1 MSETVIH
8 ARWIAPVDGRRRW
21 LENHAV
27 VIRQGRIVS
36 ILPSDEA
43 ARAHP
48 DAERVDRPRHLV
60 VPGFIN
66 AHTHAAMNLMRGV
79 ANDLPL
85 MPWLQ
90 QHIWPL
96 EARFMS
102 RAFVA
107 DGTDLAMA
115 EMIRGGTTCF
125 NDMYF
130 FPDVAAERVEA
141 AGMRAAIGMILID
154 FPTVWAASADEYL
167 DKGLEVHDRWRNH
180 ERLVTTFA
188 PHAPY
193 TVSDAPL
200 AKMRTYADEM
210 DVRVHMHIHETAFEV
225 ARAVQDNGQRPLAR
239 LDALGLLTPNLL
251 AVHMTQLTEA
261 EIARCAAAGVHVIHS
276 PESNL
281 KLASG
286 LCPVQTL
293 LDAGINVALG
303 TDSAASNN
311 DLDMIGEM
319 RTAALIGKIA
329 GDDAAA
335 VSADT
340 ALEMATLAGAKALGI
355 AADTGSIEIGKSAD
369 LCAVDLGAPETRPVF
384 DPIAA
389 LVYSATRQQVTDTWV
404 AGRALMRERRLTTLD
419 LDALAARN
427 NAWGDKLAAHGASNQ
442 ENQRHAQ

>member
-1 MSETVIH
+1 MSETIIH
-8 ARWIAPVDGRRRW
+8 ARWIAPVDGTHRW

-27 VIRQGRIVS
+27 VVSQGRIAA
-36 ILPSDEA
+36 ILPREQA
-43 ARAHP
+43 GPAYP
-48 DAERVDRPRHLV
+48 DAEVIERGRHLL

-96 EARFMS
+96 ESEFMS
-102 RAFVA
+102 KVFVA

-130 FPDVAAERVEA
+130 FPDVVAEHVDR

-154 FPTVWAASADEYL
+154 FPTVWAATPDEYV
-167 DKGLEVHDRWRNH
+167 DKGLAVHDAWRHH
-180 ERLVTTFA
+180 ERIITPFA

-193 TVSDAPL
+193 TVSDGPL

-225 ARAVQDNGQRPLAR
+225 DSAVAEHGQRPLAR

-251 AVHMTQLTEA
+251 AVHMTQLTAA
-261 EIARCAAAGVHVIHS
+261 EIERCAAAGVHVIHS

-286 LCPVQTL
+286 LAPVQKL
-293 LDAGINVALG
+293 RDAGVNVALG
-303 TDSAASNN
+303 TDGAASNN

-319 RTAALIGKIA
+319 RTAALIGKVA
-329 GDDAAA
+329 GNDAAA
-335 VSADT
+335 VSAD
-340 ALEMATLAGAKALGI
+340 AVLEMATIAGARALGI
-355 AADTGSIEIGKSAD
+355 ADRTGSIEVGKAAD
-369 LCAVDLGAPETRPVF
+369 LAAIDLGELETRPVF

-389 LVYSATRQQVTDTWV
+389 LVYSANRQQVTDTWV
-404 AGRALMRERRLTTLD
+404 AGRALMRDRQLTTLD
-419 LDALAARN
+419 IDDLMHRADAWA
-427 NAWGDKLAAHGASNQ
+427 DKLAAFRAQ
-442 ENQRHAQ
+442 PENDRHAE

>member
-1 MSETVIH
+1 MLSETVIN

-27 VIRQGRIVS
+27 VVRQGRIAA
-36 ILPSDEA
+36 ILPRDDA

-48 DAERVDRPRHLV
+48 DAEVVDRPHHLLI
-60 VPGFIN
+60 PGLIN

-90 QHIWPL
+90 EHIWPL
-96 EARFMS
+96 EGQFMS
-102 RAFVA
+102 QAFVA

-130 FPDVAAERVEA
+130 FPDVAADRVDR
-141 AGMRAAIGMILID
+141 AGMRAGIGMILID
-154 FPTVWAASADEYL
+154 FPTVWAANPDEYL
-167 DKGLEVHDRWRNH
+167 DKGLAVRDEWRHH
-180 ERLVTTFA
+180 ERIVTPFA

-193 TVSDAPL
+193 TVSDGPL
-200 AKMRTYADEM
+200 TKMRTYADEM
-210 DVRVHMHIHETAFEV
+210 DVRVHMHVHETAHEV
-225 ARAVQDNGQRPLAR
+225 NNAVEQHGQRPLAR

-251 AVHMTQLTEA
+251 AVHMTQLTDA
-261 EIARCAAAGVHVIHS
+261 EIERCAAAGVHVIHS

-286 LCPVQTL
+286 LAPVQRL
-293 LDAGINVALG
+293 RDAGVNVALG
-303 TDSAASNN
+303 TDGAASNN

-335 VSADT
+335 VSADA
-340 ALEMATLAGAKALGI
+340 ALEMATIAGARALGI
-355 AADTGSIEIGKSAD
+355 ADETGSIEVGKAAD
-369 LCAVDLGAPETRPVF
+369 LAAVDLSALETRPVF

-389 LVYSATRQQVTDTWV
+389 LVYSASREQVTDTWV
-404 AGRALMRERRLTTLD
+404 AGRALMRDRRLTTLD
-419 LDALAARN
+419 LDDVMQRTD
-427 NAWGDKLAAHGASNQ
+427 AWADKLAAFAA
-442 ENQRHAQ
+442 AQTKS

>member
-8 ARWIAPVDGRRRW
+8 ARWIAPVDGAHRW

-27 VIRQGRIVS
+27 VIRQGHIAAIV
-36 ILPSDEA
+36 P
-43 ARAHP
+43 RAQAERDYP
-48 DAERVDRPRHLV
+48 DADVVERGHHLL
-60 VPGFIN
+60 VPGFVN

-96 EARFMS
+96 ESQFMS
-102 RAFVA
+102 QTFVA
-107 DGTDLAMA
+107 DGTDMAMA

-130 FPDVAAERVEA
+130 FPDVVAEHVDRV
-141 AGMRAAIGMILID
+141 GMRAGIGMILID
-154 FPTVWAASADEYL
+154 SPTVWAASPDEYL
-167 DKGLEVHDRWRNH
+167 DKGLAVHDAWRHH
-180 ERLVTTFA
+180 ERIVTPFA

-193 TVSDAPL
+193 TVSDGPL
-200 AKMRTYADEM
+200 TKMRTYADEM

-225 ARAVQDNGQRPLAR
+225 ENAAKQHGQRPLAR

-251 AVHMTQLTEA
+251 AVHMTQLTDA
-261 EIARCAAAGVHVIHS
+261 EIERCAAAGVHVIHS

-286 LCPVQTL
+286 LAPVQKL
-293 LDAGINVALG
+293 RDAGINVALG
-303 TDSAASNN
+303 TDGAASNN

-319 RTAALIGKIA
+319 RTAALIGKVA

-335 VSADT
+335 VSADA
-340 ALEMATLAGAKALGI
+340 ALEMATIAGAQALGI
-355 AADTGSIEIGKSAD
+355 AEETGSIEVGKAAD
-369 LCAVDLGAPETRPVF
+369 LAAIDLGALETRPVF

-389 LVYSATRQQVTDTWV
+389 LVYSATREQVTDTWV
-404 AGRALMRERRLTTLD
+404 AGRALMRDRRLTTLD
-419 LDALAARN
+419 IEDIMRRTDAWA
-427 NAWGDKLAAHGASNQ
+427 DKLAAFGATT
-442 ENQRHAQ
+442 ENERHAQ

>member
-1 MSETVIH
+1 M
-8 ARWIAPVDGRRRW
+8 DGRQRW
-21 LENHAV
+21 LEHHAV
-27 VIRQGRIVS
+27 VVRDGRIAA
-36 ILPSDEA
+36 ILPRAEA
-43 ARAHP
+43 ERAHA
-48 DAERVDRPRHLV
+48 DADVVERPQHLL

-96 EARFMS
+96 ESHFMS

-130 FPDVAAERVEA
+130 FPDVVAAHVDRV
-141 AGMRAAIGMILID
+141 GMRASIGLIVID
-154 FPTVWAASADEYL
+154 VPTVWAAASDEYL
-167 DKGLEVHDRWRNH
+167 DKGLAVHDAWRHH
-180 ERLVTTFA
+180 ERIVTPFA

-193 TVSDAPL
+193 TVSDGAL
-200 AKMRTYADEM
+200 AKMRTYADEI
-210 DVRVHMHIHETAFEV
+210 DVRVHMHIHETAHEV
-225 ARAVQDNGQRPLAR
+225 ESAVEQHGQRPLAR

-251 AVHMTQLTEA
+251 AVHMTQLTAA
-261 EIARCAAAGVHVIHS
+261 EIERCAAAGVHVIHS

-286 LCPVQTL
+286 LAPVQRL
-293 LDAGINVALG
+293 RDAGVNVALG

-319 RTAALIGKIA
+319 RTAALIGKVA
-329 GDDAAA
+329 DHDAAA
-335 VSADT
+335 VSADA
-340 ALEMATLAGAKALGI
+340 ALEMATIAGARALGI
-355 AADTGSIEIGKSAD
+355 AEDTGSIEVGKAAD
-369 LCAVDLGAPETRPVF
+369 LAAVDLGALETRPVF

-389 LVYSATRQQVTDTWV
+389 LVYSASRHEVSDTWV
-404 AGRALMRERRLTTLD
+404 AGRALMHDRRLTTLD
-419 LDALAARN
+419 LADIMRRTDAWAE
-427 NAWGDKLAAHGASNQ
+427 KLAAFDHNT
-442 ENQRHAQ
+442 EHERHAQ